1 MQGQAFRVFLKNI
14 YIYIY
19 KYKIALRVLK
29 LVNGLIVVGFAFID
43 LSKKKKKIESRKHNA
58 IQVKDLVMKKLF
70 KSNTPDFVGGKK
82 K

>member
-1 MQGQAFRVFLKNI
+1 MQGQAFRVFLKKKKNI

-43 LSKKKKKIESRKHNA
+43 LSKKKKKNRVKKTQCHPSQRSGNEKVVQ
-58 IQVKDLVMKKLF
+58 IQH
-70 KSNTPDFVGGKK
+70 S
-82 K
+82 